1 LDKTENSI
9 KIAEYG
15 PLKNKILSFAD
26 WIFIMRPTML
36 FTYWTMVMCG
46 LGMHGKMESISLIT
60 VASISFGMGA
70 ANLLNLVNDIEADLQ
85 NNKLPWLSHGL
96 IRPKQV
102 VIYLGALYLLG
113 LIGLVFQAGMDL
125 VVTSILVFGG
135 LGLLYNIG
143 PSPLKRR
150 PLLSL
155 LMSAV
160 IGAGLWIVGVAAL
173 SELYNINW
181 IALIGYVSAWT
192 SVCLISMIPDIKGDR
207 NTGKITFAVK
217 YGSELTARLSTLVLL
232 IALVYSIVYRDI
244 ILLVPAVISFP
255 FFIAAAL
262 ESKKKWISMASKSS
276 VLSLSMMV
284 AFNYFPKYIIL
295 IVVYYFFSRWYYKER
310 FNINYPTVN

>member
-1 LDKTENSI
+1 
-9 KIAEYG
+9 
-15 PLKNKILSFAD
+15 
-26 WIFIMRPTML
+26 ML

-46 LGMHGKMESISLIT
+46 LGLHGNIEALSFIT
-60 VASISFGMGA
+60 VACISFGMAA

-102 VIYLGALYLLG
+102 VIYLTLLYLLG
-113 LIGLVFQAGMDL
+113 LIGLVYQTGL
-125 VVTSILVFGG
+125 ELIVTSILVFGG

-160 IGAGLWIVGVAAL
+160 IGAGLWILGVASL
-173 SELYNINW
+173 SELDNTNW

-192 SVCLISMIPDIKGDR
+192 AVCLISMIPDVKGDS
-207 NTGKITFAVK
+207 NTDKITFAVK
-217 YGSELTARLSTLVLL
+217 YGAKQTAKLAALVLI
-232 IALVYSIVYRDI
+232 IALAYSIVYRDI
-244 ILLVPAVISFP
+244 ILFVPAVISFP
-255 FFIAAAL
+255 FFIAAAIDA
-262 ESKKKWISMASKSS
+262 KQKWINLASKSS
-276 VLSLSMMV
+276 VLSLSLMV
-284 AFNYFPKYIIL
+284 AFSYYHKYIIL

-310 FNINYPTVN
+310 FSINYPTIK